1 MIYSLGKNWV
11 WSYRTGDRTD
21 RITYEEMFTD
31 DEVDGLYLDFRDEE

>member
-11 WSYRTGDRTD
+11 WSYRIGDRID
-21 RITYEEMFTD
+21 RIIYEEMFID